1 LDRVVVKRATLRQAG
16 FGSRGHAAP
25 NCNHRNYGKRSLG
38 ETSYG
43 CLAVHS
49 IPERSALVPDEPSSY
64 GTYVLTLLLPDRC

>member
-49 IPERSALVPDEPSSY
+49 IPERSAPCTATRSSY